1 MKAER
6 TGGREG
12 KGDRNSGDE
21 SVEAEG
27 MEEIRGHDEHRD
39 LRNQTRPIFIQKQ
52 LVLSFTILPF
62 IEIREEVT

>member
-27 MEEIRGHDEHRD
+27 MEVGFAYR
-39 LRNQTRPIFIQKQ
+39 RPDRHPVPVSADTGTQ
-52 LVLSFTILPF
+52 
-62 IEIREEVT
+62 